1 MCSLS
6 SKFIF
11 NTFCLQLNLETGE
24 IDRVVKCENGC
35 TVFVQG
41 GNNIGRVGT
50 LMHIEHHP
58 GSYEIVHVKDAAG
71 NTFATRLSNIFV
83 VGQNKKAIVT
93 LPKLKGVRQSL
104 VEERNHKIASYARNA
119 EVDEDDE

>member
-1 MCSLS
+1 M
-6 SKFIF
+6 
-11 NTFCLQLNLETGE
+11 NLETGE

-41 GNNIGRVGT
+41 GNNIGRVGS

-58 GSYEIVHVKDAAG
+58 GSYEIVHVKDSAG

-83 VGQNKKAIVT
+83 VGQNKKSIVT
-93 LPKLKGVRQSL
+93 LPKQKGIRQSL
-104 VEERNHKIASYARNA
+104 VEERNRKIASYARTH
-119 EVDEDDE
+119 EVEEDDE